1 MFALTW
7 QRATDTT
14 STELSWPRPMRKY
27 SWRRSRHRL
36 HLLAD
41 PSSEQAPHLAANVG
55 GSNDDCR
62 TPLDASLY
70 NQHRELLANTLC
82 RRMVGAID
90 VDSGEEM
97 FGDAVFALPSDDRK
111 RVAVETL
118 LRYCNG
124 DWRLDTIHHHCVPG
138 VCDCRSDAEV
148 VIHFHMS

>member
-1 MFALTW
+1 MTI
-7 QRATDTT
+7 
-14 STELSWPRPMRKY
+14 
-27 SWRRSRHRL
+27 
-36 HLLAD
+36 
-41 PSSEQAPHLAANVG
+41 V
-55 GSNDDCR
+55 R
-62 TPLDASLY
+62 TPPDASLY
-70 NQHRELLANTLC
+70 NQHRELLARTLC

-97 FGDAVFALPSDDRK
+97 FGDAVFALPSEDRK

-148 VIHFHMS
+148 VIHFYMS